1 MSRKDISPP
10 ETVET
15 VAEGRDRERLRDMLL
30 EGRASPLAVTADA
43 NYFDRLRSRVRDTA
57 PR

>member
-1 MSRKDISPP
+1 MSPP

-15 VAEGRDRERLRDMLL
+15 VAEDRDRERLRDMLL

-43 NYFDRLRSRVRDTA
+43 DYFDRLRSRVRDTV